1 VCAWQIPL
9 SPYQQSIAVG
19 WDFWWLRYCGKR
31 GIGHAGD
38 GIVIDHGVG
47 VSVGYEVA
55 NCQADGHGGGEA
67 GLDHDD
73 VVDSWARVS

>member
-1 VCAWQIPL
+1 M
-9 SPYQQSIAVG
+9 
-19 WDFWWLRYCGKR
+19 
-31 GIGHAGD
+31 
-38 GIVIDHGVG
+38 IDHGVE

-73 VVDSWARVS
+73 VVDSCVRVS